1 MLTYRT
7 GAAGAPGAARF
18 MSEHLLQQTLSPEMA
33 AMAEYYEQGVTPPT
47 LADAA
52 ASRYGRFIVSGAP
65 LAAETLDGLV
75 QAEVARLAE
84 SGLSRGPGLEQGG
97 DELILHAVAAFAAA
111 GLTGRDEALACLV
124 RLSGTGSGFGVSSG
138 HQGGVDS
145 ASAAVIEGIAQR
157 LDAAMAAAASTAD
170 RSSATATPRRDMNP
184 LLARRLGIEPRRG
197 LKPDEVAC
205 LLNGQRA
212 DGGAIEG
219 KVRRASSLPLAQ
231 IFGLDAAQVPTRAQ
245 LEHMLVGQKVDG
257 EALSAEE
264 AERALRRLLSG
275 LGVKDK
281 TPSPEQRAHI
291 LAGRDAEGREV
302 SARQYRTLLEAAKMR
317 IGYIDLTFSAPKSL
331 SIAWAFAPTKAE
343 QAMLHQAHRDAIDNV
358 MAVIEHE
365 IGRASI
371 GDAAKRG
378 YEAGSIG
385 WVSFDHYAAR
395 PTIEIVRVD
404 EHGEPVT
411 ELHTLTG
418 TQGRAP
424 GDMQM
429 HTHVALF
436 NIVETPSGR
445 VGSINLALLEGRIH
459 EWGALYQAYL
469 ADHLRAH
476 GVAVELDARTEMA
489 KLSAVPESI
498 VAQFSKR
505 TVSGTEAARDYA
517 RAQGLEWDNLA
528 PARKIALLKSGVQ
541 NPREAKSDDVSDLAA
556 WRAMAARLGY
566 RHRSVLR
573 PSEIAPLP
581 SREQRLETAF
591 QAALPLLSKQFDR
604 RAVIDGADARIAAAK
619 GLIAAGIG
627 EANDVDALT
636 QAFRERGVQRQ
647 GEDAALI
654 WGRVPGRQGRDRVAI
669 TTTLELREEQ
679 RLIETARAGAR
690 DRSAALTR
698 KAIAAAVAAFPEVD
712 FTSAHGR
719 AQRRIIDQLGA
730 GGRIGLA
737 IGVAGSGKSTL
748 LKPLVRAWQE
758 DGRAVHGIALAWRQ
772 SDDLAEA
779 GIAAAST
786 RAVAAFL
793 RGVERGTI
801 RLDRQSVVVV
811 DEVGLL
817 GTRQLNAI
825 MAAQAAHKFQLVM
838 IGDPKQMQAVE
849 AGPVIELLR
858 RALGADKVPELG
870 SSVRQKAEQERE
882 TVLML
887 RNGQTEEAIRR
898 KDENGTLKIVPGGYE
913 EAVQY
918 IARLWRQR
926 VEANNDRQ
934 DFSIAVSAP
943 SNAEAHDI
951 SLSIRQQRRDRGE
964 IGADVMTL
972 RATDGTGE
980 RDYELALAV
989 GDRIRLFRRT
999 NARFMETGTVGNI
1012 GRNGTVLEIAAID
1025 EGGLALKTIT
1035 GREGLVTWE
1044 SLRGEPNGRVQLA
1057 YGDALTTN
1065 TAQGSTVTE
1074 HIHAMPAGTKL
1085 VSAFGAYTSGSR
1097 HREQSFI
1104 VTSEGAERVEIIARR
1119 ALGDRREIGRGD
1131 VLNNIVRNFAQAP
1144 EKQAALA
1151 LMERAAGLRRGA
1163 VQAVQKVH
1171 QVAEAR
1177 GSGLARPSVL
1187 RERML
1192 SRRIAQAFEK
1202 QLPGLAAQ
1210 LRRHGEVLGRVARIG
1225 ADVAEML
1232 ASLARRQA
1240 ASRQSDVEF
1249 WREIGQRAER
1259 LPGGEKQPRQSRR
1272 RGR

>member
-7 GAAGAPGAARF
+7 GAAGAPAAARF

-52 ASRYGRFIVSGAP
+52 ASRYGRFMAGGAP
-65 LAAETLDGLV
+65 LAADTLDGQV
-75 QAEVARLAE
+75 RVEVERLAE
-84 SGLSRGPGLEQGG
+84 SGVALAAGQER
-97 DELILHAVAAFAAA
+97 DELILRALAAFTAA
-111 GLTGRDEALACLV
+111 GLVGREEALASLA
-124 RLSGTGSGFGVSSG
+124 RQSGAGPTSNDG
-138 HQGGVDS
+138 
-145 ASAAVIEGIAQR
+145 EGADDKERR
-157 LDAAMAAAASTAD
+157 LDAAMVEAAVAPD
-170 RSSATATPRRDMNP
+170 RSSATAAPRRDMNP
-184 LLARRLGIEPRRG
+184 MLARRLGIESQRG

-219 KVRRASSLPLAQ
+219 RVQRASSLPLAQ
-231 IFGLDAAQVPTRAQ
+231 IFDLDGAQVPTPEELAR
-245 LEHMLVGQKVDG
+245 MLAGRKVNG
-257 EALSAEE
+257 ETLPAEE
-264 AERALRRLLSG
+264 AERAVRRMLSG

-281 TPSPEQRAHI
+281 APTTEQRAYI
-291 LAGRDAEGREV
+291 LAGRDADGREV
-302 SARQYRTLLEAAKMR
+302 SARQYRTILEAAKMR

-343 QAMLHQAHRDAIDNV
+343 QAMLHQAHRDAIDSV

-395 PTIEIVRVD
+395 PTVEIVRED
-404 EHGEPVT
+404 EHGQPVT

-429 HTHVALF
+429 HTHVAVF

-469 ADHLRAH
+469 ANHLRAH
-476 GVAVELDARTEMA
+476 GVEVELDARTEMA
-489 KLSAVPESI
+489 KLSAVPDSV

-505 TVSGTEAARDYA
+505 TAGGTAAARVYA
-517 RAQGLEWDNLA
+517 RSLGLEWETLS
-528 PARKIALLKSGVQ
+528 PARKIALLKAGVQ

-556 WRAMAARLGY
+556 WRATAVRLGY
-566 RHRSVLR
+566 AHRSVLR
-573 PSEIAPLP
+573 PDDVTPVQ
-581 SREQRLETAF
+581 SRAERLEAAF

-604 RAVIDGADARIAAAK
+604 RAVIDGAEARIAAAK

-627 EANDVDALT
+627 EVRDVDAIT
-636 QAFRERGVQRQ
+636 RAFRERGVQRR

-654 WGRVPGRQGRDRVAI
+654 WGRVPGRQGRDRVAV

-690 DRSAALTR
+690 DRSAALSR
-698 KAIAAAVAAFPEVD
+698 KAIAVAVASFPEID

-719 AQRRIIDQLGA
+719 AQRRIIDQLGT
-730 GGRIGLA
+730 GGRVGLA

-748 LKPLVRAWQE
+748 LKPLVRAWQA
-758 DGRAVHGIALAWRQ
+758 DGRVVHGIALAWRQ

-779 GIAAAST
+779 GIAAANT
-786 RAVAAFL
+786 RAVTAFL
-793 RGVERGTI
+793 RDLERGKLVLG
-801 RLDRQSVVVV
+801 RKSVVVV

-825 MAAQAAHKFQLVM
+825 MAAQTEKKFQLVM

-858 RALGADKVPELG
+858 QALGADKVPELG
-870 SSVRQKAEQERE
+870 SSVRQKAEDERE
-882 TVLML
+882 TVLMF
-887 RNGQTEEAIRR
+887 RNGQTEEAVRR
-898 KDENGTLKIVPGGYE
+898 KDANGTLQVVPGGYE
-913 EAVQY
+913 EAVAQT
-918 IARLWRQR
+918 ASLWRQR
-926 VEANNDRQ
+926 LEANRDRP
-934 DFSIAVSAP
+934 DFSISVSAP

-951 SLSIRQQRRDRGE
+951 SWAIRQQRRTMGE
-964 IGADVMTL
+964 IGASQIMVK
-972 RATDGTGE
+972 ATDGAGE
-980 RDYELALAV
+980 REYELALAV
-989 GDRIRLFRRT
+989 GDRVRLFRRT
-999 NARFMETGTVGNI
+999 NAKFVETGTVGNI
-1012 GRNGTVLEIAAID
+1012 GRNGSVLEIIAVDAA
-1025 EGGLALKTIT
+1025 GLTLRNGA
-1035 GREGLVTWE
+1035 GREGVVTWDT
-1044 SLRGEPNGRVQLA
+1044 LRGEVTGRVQLA

-1065 TAQGSTVTE
+1065 TAQGTTVTE
-1074 HIHAMPAGTKL
+1074 HIHAMPGGTKL

-1104 VTSEGAERVEIIARR
+1104 VTSDGAERAEVMARR
-1119 ALGDRREIGRGD
+1119 PLGDKREIGRGD
-1131 VLNNIVRNFAQAP
+1131 LLNNIIRNFAQAP
-1144 EKQAALA
+1144 EKEAALA
-1151 LMERAAGLRRGA
+1151 LIDRAVGLRRGA
-1163 VQAVQKVH
+1163 VQAMQRVH
-1171 QVAEAR
+1171 QAAEA
-1177 GSGLARPSVL
+1177 SGGGLGQASML

-1192 SRRIAQAFEK
+1192 SRRVAQALEEM
-1202 QLPGLAAQ
+1202 LPGLAAQ
-1210 LRRHGEVLGRVARIG
+1210 LRCHGETLGRVARIG
-1225 ADVAEML
+1225 ANLAEL
-1232 ASLARRQA
+1232 LARVARLPLVNRPTEA
-1240 ASRQSDVEF
+1240 EF
-1249 WREIGQRAER
+1249 WHRVGQRGQDMQDHIEQR
-1259 LPGGEKQPRQSRR
+1259 EQTRR
-1272 RGR
+1272 HGR

>member
-7 GAAGAPGAARF
+7 GAAGAPAAARF
-18 MSEHLLQQTLSPEMA
+18 MSEHLLKQTLSPEMA

-47 LADAA
+47 LADVA
-52 ASRYGRFIVSGAP
+52 ASRYGRFMAGGAP
-65 LAAETLDGLV
+65 LTAETLDGLV
-75 QAEVARLAE
+75 RLEAERLAE
-84 SGLSRGPGLEQGG
+84 SDAATATGADNGR
-97 DELILHAVAAFAAA
+97 DEPILRALAAFAAA
-111 GLTGRDEALACLV
+111 GLVGREEALACLA
-124 RLSGTGSGFGVSSG
+124 RLSGAGLTGGR
-138 HQGGVDS
+138 GG
-145 ASAAVIEGIAQR
+145 EGAGEGADDTEKF
-157 LDAAMAAAASTAD
+157 LDAAMVEAAVAPD
-170 RSSATATPRRDMNP
+170 RSSATAAPRRDMNP
-184 LLARRLGIEPRRG
+184 MLARRLGIEPHRG

-212 DGGAIEG
+212 DGGTIEG
-219 KVRRASSLPLAQ
+219 RVQRASSLPLAQ
-231 IFGLDAAQVPTRAQ
+231 IFGIDAARMPTHEQ
-245 LEHMLVGQKVDG
+245 LARMLAGRKVND
-257 EALSAEE
+257 EALPAEE
-264 AERALRRLLSG
+264 AGRAVSRLLSG

-281 TPSPEQRAHI
+281 TLSPEQRTHI
-291 LAGRDAEGREV
+291 LAGRDADGRGL
-302 SARQYRTLLEAAKMR
+302 SARQYRSIFEAAKMR

-343 QAMLHQAHRDAIDNV
+343 QAMLHQAHRDAIDSV

-395 PTIEIVRVD
+395 PTVEIVR
-404 EHGEPVT
+404 ENEQGRPIT

-429 HTHVALF
+429 HTHVAVF

-469 ADHLRAH
+469 ANHLRAH
-476 GVAVELDARTEMA
+476 GVKVELDARTEMA
-489 KLSAVPESI
+489 KLSAVPDSV

-505 TVSGTEAARDYA
+505 TMGGTAAARAYA
-517 RAQGLEWDNLA
+517 RSLGLDWETLSSV
-528 PARKIALLKSGVQ
+528 RKIALLKAGVQ

-556 WRAMAARLGY
+556 WRATVKRLGY
-566 RHRSVLR
+566 EHRSVLR
-573 PSEIAPLP
+573 PDDIAPLP

-591 QAALPLLSKQFDR
+591 QAAQPLLGRQFDR

-619 GLIAAGIG
+619 GLIAVGIG
-627 EANDVDALT
+627 EAGDVDAIT
-636 QAFRERGVQRQ
+636 QAFRERGVQRR

-679 RLIETARAGAR
+679 RLIETARVGAR
-690 DRSAALTR
+690 DHSAALSR
-698 KAIAAAVAAFPEVD
+698 KAIAVAVGSFSEID
-712 FTSAHGR
+712 FTSAHGK
-719 AQRRIIDQLGA
+719 AQRRIIDQLGT
-730 GGRIGLA
+730 GGRVGLA

-748 LKPLVRAWQE
+748 LKPLARAWRA
-758 DGRAVHGIALAWRQ
+758 DGRVVHGIALAWRQ
-772 SDDLAEA
+772 SDDLVEA
-779 GIAAAST
+779 GIAAANI
-786 RAVAAFL
+786 RAVTAFL
-793 RGVERGTI
+793 RDLERKKLVLG
-801 RLDRQSVVVV
+801 RKSVVVV

-825 MAAQAAHKFQLVM
+825 MAAQARMGFQLVM

-858 RALGADKVPELG
+858 RALEADKVPELG
-870 SSVRQKAEQERE
+870 SSVRQKAEDESE

-898 KDENGTLKIVPGGYE
+898 KDANGTLKIVPGGYE

-918 IARLWRQR
+918 VARLWRQR
-926 VEANNDRQ
+926 LEANRDRP
-934 DFSIAVSAP
+934 DFSISVSAP

-951 SLSIRQQRRDRGE
+951 SLAIRQQRRTMGE
-964 IGADVMTL
+964 IEANQITVK
-972 RATDGTGE
+972 ATDGAGE
-980 RDYELALAV
+980 RDYELALAT
-989 GDRIRLFRRT
+989 GDRVRLFRRT
-999 NARFMETGTVGNI
+999 NAKFTETGTVGNI
-1012 GRNGTVLEIAAID
+1012 GRNGSVLEIVEVDAA
-1025 EGGLALKTIT
+1025 GLTLRNAA
-1035 GREGLVTWE
+1035 GREGAVTWDT
-1044 SLRGEPNGRVQLA
+1044 LRGEASCRVQLA

-1065 TAQGSTVTE
+1065 TAQGTTVTE

-1104 VTSEGAERVEIIARR
+1104 VTSEGAERAEVIARR
-1119 ALGDRREIGRGD
+1119 PLGDRREIGRGD
-1131 VLNNIVRNFAQAP
+1131 LLNNIIRNFSQEP
-1144 EKQAALA
+1144 EKEAALA
-1151 LMERAAGLRRGA
+1151 LIDRAVGLRHGA
-1163 VQAVQKVH
+1163 VQAMQKVH
-1171 QVAEAR
+1171 QAAEAR
-1177 GSGLARPSVL
+1177 GGGLEQASML

-1192 SRRIAQAFEK
+1192 SRRVAQALEEM
-1202 QLPGLAAQ
+1202 LPGLAAQ
-1210 LRRHGEVLGRVARIG
+1210 LRRHGGALARIARMG
-1225 ADVAEML
+1225 AEVAELL
-1232 ASLARRQA
+1232 ASLAHRQSA
-1240 ASRQSDVEF
+1240 GRQSDVEF
-1249 WREIGQRAER
+1249 WRELGQRADR
-1259 LPGGEKQPRQSRR
+1259 VPGWSDQPRPSRR
-1272 RGR
+1272 RGW

>member
-7 GAAGAPGAARF
+7 GAAGAPAAARF

-52 ASRYGRFIVSGAP
+52 ASRYGRFVTGDAM
-65 LAAETLDGLV
+65 LAGDKLDELVRAE
-75 QAEVARLAE
+75 AERLAE
-84 SGLSRGPGLEQGG
+84 SGAALGQGLEWKGG
-97 DELILHAVAAFAAA
+97 ELILHAVAAFAAA
-111 GLTGRDEALACLV
+111 GLAGREEALACLA
-124 RLSGTGSGFGVSSG
+124 RLSGASPSNGTAPRADGAGIE
-138 HQGGVDS
+138 S
-145 ASAAVIEGIAQR
+145 AEAITKR
-157 LDAAMAAAASTAD
+157 LDAATVEAVGTPD
-170 RSSATATPRRDMNP
+170 RTSATATPRRDMNP
-184 LLARRLGIEPRRG
+184 MLARRLGIEPRRG

-219 KVRRASSLPLAQ
+219 RVQRASSLPLAQ
-231 IFGLDAAQVPTRAQ
+231 IFGLDATLTPTRAK
-245 LEHMLVGQKVDG
+245 LEQMLAGRKVNG
-257 EALSAEE
+257 EVLSAEE
-264 AERALRRLLSG
+264 GERAIRRLLSG
-275 LGVKDK
+275 LGVTDK

-291 LAGRDAEGREV
+291 LAGRDADGREV
-302 SARQYRTLLEAAKMR
+302 TAQQYRSLLEAAKMR

-343 QAMLHQAHRDAIDNV
+343 QAMLHQAHRDAIDSV
-358 MAVIEHE
+358 LAVIERE

-378 YEAGSIG
+378 YEAGTLG

-395 PTIEIVRVD
+395 PTVEIVQAD
-404 EHGEPVT
+404 EQGAPVT

-418 TQGRAP
+418 TKGRAP

-469 ADHLRAH
+469 ANHLRTH

-489 KLSAVPESI
+489 KLSAVPES
-498 VAQFSKR
+498 VVVQFSKR
-505 TVSGTEAARDYA
+505 TVGGTQAARTYA
-517 RAQGLEWDNLA
+517 QAQGLEWDDLS

-556 WRAMAARLGY
+556 WRTMAARLGY

-573 PSEIAPLP
+573 PNEIAPLP

-591 QAALPLLSKQFDR
+591 QASLPLLSKQFDR

-636 QAFRERGVQRQ
+636 QAFRERGVQRR

-654 WGRVPGRQGRDRVAI
+654 WGRVPGRQGRDRMTV

-679 RLIETARAGAR
+679 TLIETAQAGAR
-690 DRSAALTR
+690 DRSAALSR
-698 KAIAAAVAAFPEVD
+698 KSIAAAVTSFPEID
-712 FTSAHGR
+712 FTNAHGS
-719 AQRRIIDQLGA
+719 AQRKIIEKLGT
-730 GGRIGLA
+730 GGRIGLV

-748 LKPLVRAWQE
+748 LKPLVRAWQD

-779 GIAAAST
+779 GIPAADT

-793 RGVERGTI
+793 RGLERGNI
-801 RLDRQSVVVV
+801 RLDRKSVVVV

-825 MAAQAAHKFQLVM
+825 MAAQAAQKFQLVM

-849 AGPVIELLR
+849 AGPVIELLC

-870 SSVRQKAEQERE
+870 SSIRQKAEEERE

-898 KDENGTLKIVPGGYE
+898 KDANDTLKIVPGGYE

-918 IARLWRQR
+918 VAQLWRR
-926 VEANNDRQ
+926 RREANPDRAE
-934 DFSIAVSAP
+934 FTISVSAP
-943 SNAEAHDI
+943 SNAEAHDV
-951 SLSIRQQRRDRGE
+951 SLAIRKQRRDMGE
-964 IGADVMTL
+964 IGANQLTVK
-972 RATDGTGE
+972 ATDGAGV
-980 RDYELALAV
+980 RQYELTLAV
-989 GDRIRLFRRT
+989 GDRVRLFRRT
-999 NARFMETGTVGNI
+999 NAKFIDTGTVGNI
-1012 GRNGTVLEIAAID
+1012 GRNGTVLEITALD
-1025 EGGLALKTIT
+1025 ETGLTLKTST
-1035 GREGLVTWE
+1035 GREGAVAWE
-1044 SLRGEPNGRVQLA
+1044 TLREEGSGSVQLA

-1097 HREQSFI
+1097 HREQSFV
-1104 VTSEGAERVEIIARR
+1104 VTSDGAERAEIIARR
-1119 ALGDRREIGRGD
+1119 PLGDRREIGRRD
-1131 VLNNIVRNFAQAP
+1131 VLNNIIRNFAQAP

-1151 LMERAAGLRRGA
+1151 LIERAAGLRRGA

-1171 QVAEAR
+1171 QAAEVR
-1177 GSGLARPSVL
+1177 GGNGDQPSMLA
-1187 RERML
+1187 ERL
-1192 SRRIAQAFEK
+1192 VSRRIARAFEDK
-1202 QLPGLAAQ
+1202 LPGLAAR
-1210 LRRHGEVLGRVARIG
+1210 LHRHAGALARAARIGIEVAELLARVARR
-1225 ADVAEML
+1225 
-1232 ASLARRQA
+1232 SLVN
-1240 ASRQSDVEF
+1240 RQSEVQF
-1249 WREIGQRAER
+1249 WRQVGQRSEPVPSR
-1259 LPGGEKQPRQSRR
+1259 VDQPQHSRR